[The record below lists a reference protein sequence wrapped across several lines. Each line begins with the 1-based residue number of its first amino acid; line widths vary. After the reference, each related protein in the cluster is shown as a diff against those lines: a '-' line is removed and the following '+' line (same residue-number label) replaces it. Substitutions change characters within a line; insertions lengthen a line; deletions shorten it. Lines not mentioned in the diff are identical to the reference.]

1 MVTTAGTGDDLHCWV
16 PDTFA
21 LGPLSDGPLSGVGF
35 AAKDLF
41 AVAGHT
47 SSFGHPRWRAT
58 HAPAQTTAPAV
69 TALREAGAHLVG
81 MAKLDQIAYSVV
93 GDVGEGPPPHNPAH
107 PDRHTGGS
115 SSGSASAVAGG
126 AADIALGTDTAGS
139 VRVPAACCGLL
150 GLRPT
155 HGALDSTGV
164 LPLAPSFDTVGLFA
178 RDPEPL
184 RAAYDQIA
192 GTAPGTPQARP
203 LDGPDAEEHGLTAV
217 YLPDD
222 FPPQTSE
229 ATVLAVRGLAVLLA
243 GDLGLPLL
251 RADLTGLVGTEH
263 AELFARL
270 QSREIWD
277 EHAEWVTANAD
288 ALDADVRE
296 RLRRCESLAAAPE
309 ADRRADEAGRAHYR
323 DTFARVCP
331 PGAVIALPVLA
342 DGAPHRAADPAERK
356 RFRGTTVRLSTPASL
371 AGAPQLTV
379 PVDAGGLPGGRAVG
393 VGLLAA
399 PGHDRAL
406 LRAAEVL
413 YARHPIRRGR

>member
-1 MVTTAGTGDDLHCWV
+1 MGGTTETGDDLHCWV

-21 LGPLSDGPLSGVGF
+21 LGPLSDGPLTGAGF

-58 HAPAQTTAPAV
+58 HEPASATAPAV
-69 TALREAGAHLVG
+69 TALREAGAHLAG
-81 MAKLDQIAYSVV
+81 MAKLDQLAYSVV
-93 GDVGEGPPPHNPAH
+93 GDVGEGTPPLNPAH
-107 PDRHTGGS
+107 PGRHTGGS

-139 VRVPAACCGLL
+139 VRVPAACCGVL

-155 HGALDSTGV
+155 HGALDATGV

-178 RDPEPL
+178 REPGPL
-184 RAAYDQIA
+184 RAAF
-192 GTAPGTPQARP
+192 
-203 LDGPDAEEHGLTAV
+203 DAVEGASSGVASEAHGLTAV

-222 FPPQTSE
+222 FPPRTSE
-229 ATVLAVRGLAVLLA
+229 AAVHAVRGLAVLLA

-263 AELFARL
+263 TELFARL

-277 EHAEWVTANAD
+277 GHAEWVTANAD

-296 RLRRCESLAAAPE
+296 RLRRCESLAAAPL
-309 ADRRADEAGRAHYR
+309 ADRKADEAGRAHYR
-323 DTFARVCP
+323 DAFARACP

-342 DGAPHRAADPAERK
+342 DGPLRRGADLAERR

-379 PVDAGGLPGGRAVG
+379 PVDAEGLPGGRSAG

-413 YARHPIRRGR
+413 YSRRPAA

>member
-1 MVTTAGTGDDLHCWV
+1 MVAETDETCGDLHCWV

-21 LGPLSDGPLSGVGF
+21 LDPLAGGPLSGVGF

-47 SSFGHPRWRAT
+47 SSFGHPRWRGT
-58 HAPAQTTAPAV
+58 HGPAEGTAPAV
-69 TALREAGAHLVG
+69 TALRGAGAHLVG
-81 MAKLDQIAYSVV
+81 MAKLDQLAYSVV
-93 GDVGEGPPPHNPAH
+93 GDVGEGEPPLNPAH

-139 VRVPAACCGLL
+139 VRVPAACCGVL

-164 LPLAPSFDTVGLFA
+164 LPLASSFDTVGLFA
-178 RDPEPL
+178 REPGVL
-184 RAAYDQIA
+184 RASFDTVEGASPGL
-192 GTAPGTPQARP
+192 GT
-203 LDGPDAEEHGLTAV
+203 EEHGITAI

-263 AELFARL
+263 TELFARL

-277 EHAEWVTANAD
+277 EHAEWVTANAE

-296 RLRRCESLAAAPE
+296 RLRRCESLAAAPL
-309 ADRRADEAGRAHYR
+309 ADRKADEAGREHYR

-342 DGAPHRAADPAERK
+342 DGAPHKGADLAERQ

-379 PVDAGGLPGGRAVG
+379 PVDSEGLPGGRSTG

-399 PGHDRAL
+399 PGHDRVL
-406 LRAAEVL
+406 LHAAEVL
-413 YARHPIRRGR
+413 YARRAGG

>member
-1 MVTTAGTGDDLHCWV
+1 MGGTTRTGDGLHCWV
-16 PDTFA
+16 PDTFG
-21 LGPLSDGPLSGVGF
+21 LEPLADGPLSGAGF

-58 HAPAQTTAPAV
+58 HGPAEETAPAV
-69 TALREAGAHLVG
+69 TALRSAGAHLVG
-81 MAKLDQIAYSVV
+81 MAKLDQLAYSVV
-93 GDVGEGPPPHNPAH
+93 GNVGEGAHPLNPAH

-139 VRVPAACCGLL
+139 VRVPAACCGIL

-155 HGALDSTGV
+155 HGALDAAGV

-178 RDPEPL
+178 REPGPL
-184 RAAYDQIA
+184 RAAFDA
-192 GTAPGTPQARP
+192 VEGGPPG
-203 LDGPDAEEHGLTAV
+203 LGAEEHGITAV
-217 YLPDD
+217 HLPDD

-229 ATVLAVRGLAVLLA
+229 ATVRAVHGLAVLLA

-251 RADLTGLVGTEH
+251 RADLTGLVGTAH
-263 AELFARL
+263 TELFARL

-296 RLRRCESLAAAPE
+296 RLRRCESLAAAPL
-309 ADRRADEAGRAHYR
+309 ADRKADEAARAHYR

-342 DGAPHRAADPAERK
+342 DGALRRGAGLDERK
-356 RFRGTTVRLSTPASL
+356 RFRATTVRLSTPASL

-379 PVDAGGLPGGRAVG
+379 PVDAEGLPGGRSAG

-413 YARHPIRRGR
+413 YSRRPTLRDR